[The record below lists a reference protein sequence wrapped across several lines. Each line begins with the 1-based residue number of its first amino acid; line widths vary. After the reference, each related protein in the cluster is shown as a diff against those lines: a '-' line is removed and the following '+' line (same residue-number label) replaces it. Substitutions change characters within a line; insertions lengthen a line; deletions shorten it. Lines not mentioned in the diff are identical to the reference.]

1 MKFALIA
8 LLCMTGTIISSGQ
21 VTITPVP
28 TEEVYWLD
36 SISISRLP
44 NYQTIRLP
52 KQTPRTTL
60 EVRGDEP
67 PRLSL
72 KHPESTILETLP
84 LVLGR
89 KIKSIIVKQD
99 GSLTIDT
106 Y

>member
-8 LLCMTGTIISSGQ
+8 LLCMTGTINSSGQ
-21 VTITPVP
+21 VTITPAP
-28 TEEVYWLD
+28 NDEVYWLD
-36 SISISRLP
+36 SISVPWQNPNHGTIKLP
-44 NYQTIRLP
+44 NVI
-52 KQTPRTTL
+52 TTA
-60 EVRGDEP
+60 EA
-67 PRLSL
+67 PRLNL
-72 KHPESTILETLP
+72 YRPTLNYPESTILETLP